1 MIIQGCKKSHLV
13 EDGYCNDETNKIQCG
28 FDGGDC
34 CYACVN
40 KAFCKDCLCLT
51 GTFEEEIN
59 TLLGDGYCNDE
70 TNNGAC
76 NYDAGD
82 CCGIVNT
89 DFCSECN
96 CYLNISCASGSPPP
110 TVGDGYCN
118 DETNIKECL
127 FDGLDCC
134 GFDHDDDGY
143 YDHYDGGDYY
153 DYEYDSVADTS
164 FCTECI
170 CHGMFLQ
177 LSFINEWKNDFF

>member
-13 EDGYCNDETNKIQCG
+13 EDGYCNDETNKIHCA

-34 CYACVN
+34 CYACVI
-40 KAFCKDCLCLT
+40 KEFCKDCLCLS

-59 TLLGDGYCNDE
+59 PLLGNGYCNDE

-76 NYDAGD
+76 NYDDGD

-96 CYLNISCASGSPPP
+96 CYLNVSCATGSPPP

-134 GFDHDDDGY
+134 RIDHDDDGY
-143 YDHYDGGDYY
+143 YDFHDHDFF
-153 DYEYDSVADTS
+153 VDTS

-170 CHGMFLQ
+170 CQGMFLQ
-177 LSFINEWKNDFF
+177 LSFIDKWKNDFLT